1 MTDGLSLHDTRD
13 HSFADAAM
21 ATLLAENKRLQRW
34 KTDAIAVLNRWDDA
48 YERSHIDGTLGD
60 HKPDLMA
67 DEIVRLRA
75 ENEQFRSHF
84 REVDEI
90 VAEWEDH
97 TPDNPPPGWTEDP
110 RA

>member
-1 MTDGLSLHDTRD
+1 MSNKHTPTSWFAAVVANPSISRDALTGRQTLNWDADAPDHCVVHRVALVDLLVEMDGLH
-13 HSFADAAM
+13 
-21 ATLLAENKRLQRW
+21 AE
-34 KTDAIAVLNRWDDA
+34 I
-48 YERSHIDGTLGD
+48 E
-60 HKPDLMA
+60 
-67 DEIVRLRA
+67 RLRA